1 MINISEAIA
10 DLQAQWHILLDL
22 DRAEAVLNIHQ
33 SGVSLRRLAKALNC
47 SEALLRHLLLA
58 RDASPEELVL
68 ARQGQISTWELARR
82 SAAKRAARPSVHPE
96 ISEFE
101 MTNAAIMGCETV
113 RRWFAEQSLD
123 NSYGVQVIRDARLL
137 LANAEKARKL
147 PPGKA
152 PNGLTHD
159 EIIRQCQPV
168 EPKTHNAEVIS
179 WYARWLAIWA
189 FYAIPNARARE
200 QALDLAMGLAR

>member
-1 MINISEAIA
+1 MINISEAMA

-22 DRAEAVLNIHQ
+22 DRAEAVWKIHQ
-33 SGVSLRRLAKALNC
+33 SGVSFRPLAKALNC

-58 RDASPEELVL
+58 RDAAPEELEL
-68 ARQGQISTWELARR
+68 ARLGQISTWELARR
-82 SAAKRAARPSVHPE
+82 SAAKRAARPSVHLE
-96 ISEFE
+96 VSEFE
-101 MTNAAIMGCETV
+101 MTKAAIIGCETV
-113 RRWFAEQSLD
+113 RRWFGEQSLE
-123 NSYGVQVIRDARLL
+123 NSYGVQVIGDARLL

-152 PNGLTHD
+152 PNGLTND
-159 EIIRQCQPV
+159 EIIRRCQPV
-168 EPKTHNAEVIS
+168 ELKTHNAEVIS

-189 FYAIPNARARE
+189 FYAIPNAHARE